1 MLHLTFYIPKCDKG
15 EQGIQGPIGPQGPA
29 GVTEI
34 ISYSERYL
42 DEFGNIDVDKLQI
55 ITYDMTDNSYRV
67 LGEVVGKAFKDGLKL
82 KD

>member
-1 MLHLTFYIPKCDKG
+1 MVNTSVDEK
-15 EQGIQGPIGPQGPA
+15 
-29 GVTEI
+29 
-34 ISYSERYL
+34 YL

-67 LGEVVGKAFKDGLKL
+67 LGEVVGKTFKDGLKL

>member
-1 MLHLTFYIPKCDKG
+1 MDAPIIKEYPLTLECKVDSFIDG
-15 EQGIQGPIGPQGPA
+15 TLIGT
-29 GVTEI
+29 VVNTSVDEK
-34 ISYSERYL
+34 YL

-67 LGEVVGKAFKDGLKL
+67 LGEVVGKTFKDGLKL